1 MKRIKQ
7 LLLIIFLGLFITT
20 FITNVKANE
29 ELNIYFFH
37 SQYCLHCK
45 EMDQYLTSL
54 EEEYDNINIIYYE
67 ISDSENNDLLIEVAN
82 TFNQKAEVPFVAI
95 GGLSFV
101 GYNTQ
106 TTIDIEEA
114 INLYSTREYVD
125 IVNKIIN
132 NQEVKISDFDSLSRD
147 TIHIP
152 IIGNVEIKSASLLLS
167 ALILGLVDGFNP
179 CAMWVLVFL
188 ITMLINYNDRKR
200 MWVIGITFLFTS
212 ALIYFMIM
220 ASWLKIA
227 VSLTS
232 VMWIRY
238 LIGIFAFS
246 FGVYH
251 IINYYLTRNKDIGC
265 RVTNDSKREKLMQKI
280 KDIVKRKNLILA
292 LIGVILLAIT
302 VNIIELA
309 CSAGLPPLYTQI
321 LAYNNLSTLMY
332 LFYISIY
339 VFAFLIDDIAIFV
352 IAMLSMKITA
362 VSNRYSKYSTIIGGF
377 IMILIG
383 FLLIFFPNIIMFNF

>member
-309 CSAGLPPLYTQI
+309 CSAGLPLLYTQI